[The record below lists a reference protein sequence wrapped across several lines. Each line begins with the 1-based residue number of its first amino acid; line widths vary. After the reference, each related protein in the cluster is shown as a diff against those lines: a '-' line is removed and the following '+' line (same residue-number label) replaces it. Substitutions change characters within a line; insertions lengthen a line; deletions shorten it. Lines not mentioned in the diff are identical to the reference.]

1 MSKRPVCCACVFLM
15 LCLCILD
22 LAGIPVIRGNPLPRE
37 VREYIESHPSA
48 VICGEV
54 QRCQDTEYSLS
65 VYLKQ
70 VFLLCQ
76 SERIPIRNIRVFL
89 EKNAKENLKTGM
101 VIQVGGELE
110 RVSAPRNPGE
120 FDSQKYY
127 ACQGIYYFLK
137 NGIIQKKGR
146 NYSKYGQFLTELR
159 GRIGEILLET
169 AGEDAGIYQAML
181 LGEKSGL
188 DEEVRLRYQMA
199 GMVHILAISG
209 LHISVLGMGLF
220 SLLKKLSFGNGWAGF
235 LSLSVILQYGML
247 TGSSVSAMRAVCMF
261 VLAVGARIL
270 GRSYDFLTAL
280 AVSAILLLLDTPA
293 YLYSSSFLLSFGAV
307 TGLGIVAPALNR
319 LVGSERAWVKTLL
332 SSFAVQLTTLP
343 VLLRMYG
350 EVSVLGIVLNLAVLP
365 TVSVVLICGLCC
377 VAVGFMSISAA
388 GICLIPGK
396 ILLMLYEKLCVL
408 AGAVPFCTWIG
419 GAPEIWQC
427 VVYYV
432 LLFGGIQIA
441 LFLKEKG
448 AYRVWRV
455 LSRGICVAV
464 VCVSIFILGFRQKN
478 LISITCLDIGQ
489 GDGIVIQLPGG
500 KTVMV
505 DGGSSSK
512 KKVASYQI
520 LPYLKNQGISVV
532 DAMLISHTDLDH
544 ISGVQELLTLKEK
557 HLTTLRI
564 KNLLLPDWKAPEEVY
579 YELEEQAKR
588 CGISVLRLHQGQKLR
603 FGDGSLEILSP
614 ETSAKGTDVNEE
626 GIVMELRYGKFRG
639 LFTGDIGAETE
650 KKLLPKLD
658 DVNFLKVGH
667 HGSRYSTCQ
676 EFLDKIKPELA
687 VISCSE
693 SNTYGHPSPETT
705 ARLEEN
711 GIRTEYTM
719 KNGAITVYTDG
730 HSIRMKTFC
739 NEKTA

>member
-1 MSKRPVCCACVFLM
+1 MRKRPVCFACVFLM

-22 LAGIPVIRGNPLPRE
+22 LAGISVIRGNPLPRE
-37 VREYIESHPSA
+37 AQEYIEAHPSA

-70 VFLLCQ
+70 VYLTYQ
-76 SERIPIRNIRVFL
+76 SEKIPIRNIRVFL
-89 EKNAKENLKTGM
+89 KENIKKDLRTGM
-101 VIQVGGELE
+101 IIQVSGELE

-120 FDSQKYY
+120 FDSQQYY
-127 ACQGIYYFLK
+127 ACQGIYYFMK
-137 NGIIQKKGR
+137 NGIIQKKSR
-146 NYSKYGQFLTELR
+146 SYSRYGQFLTDLR
-159 GRIGEILLET
+159 GRIAGILEVA

-181 LGEKSGL
+181 LGEKSSL
-188 DEEVRLRYQMA
+188 DEEVKLRYQMA

-220 SLLKKLSFGNGWAGF
+220 SLLKKFSLGNGLAGF
-235 LSLSVILQYGML
+235 LALSVILQYGML
-247 TGSSVSAMRAVCMF
+247 TGGSVSAMRAVCMF
-261 VLAVGARIL
+261 VLAIGARIL
-270 GRSYDFLTAL
+270 GRSYDLLTAL
-280 AVSAILLLLDTPA
+280 AASAILLLLDTPA

-307 TGLGIVAPALNR
+307 AGLGIVAPALNR
-319 LVGSERAWVKTLL
+319 LVKSDRAWVKTLL
-332 SSFAVQLTTLP
+332 SSLAVQFTTLP

-350 EVSVLGIVLNLAVLP
+350 EVSVLGIILNLVVLP

-377 VAVGFMSISAA
+377 A
-388 GICLIPGK
+388 GIGFVSIQLAGFCLIPGK
-396 ILLMLYEKLCVL
+396 ILLSCYEKLCVL

-419 GAPEIWQC
+419 GAPKIWKC

-432 LLFGGIQIA
+432 ILLGGIQA
-441 LFLKEKG
+441 AWFLREKG
-448 AYRVWRV
+448 GCRVRRF
-455 LSRGICVAV
+455 LPRGICVAV
-464 VCVSIFILGFRQKN
+464 VCVSVLILGFRQRGE
-478 LISITCLDIGQ
+478 LLITCLDIGQ

-500 KTVMV
+500 KNVMV

-512 KKVASYQI
+512 KNVASYQI

-564 KNLLLPDWKAPEEVY
+564 RNLLLPDWKAPEAVY
-579 YELEEQAKR
+579 HELEEQAKR
-588 CGISVLRLHQGQKLR
+588 CGISVIRLHQGQKLQ
-603 FGDGSLEILSP
+603 FGGVSLKILAP
-614 ETSAKGTDVNEE
+614 EPGADGTDVNEE
-626 GIVMELRYGKFRG
+626 GVVLELEYGKFRG

-650 KKLLPKLD
+650 KKLLPELD
-658 DVNFLKVGH
+658 DVDFLKVGH

-676 EFLDKIKPELA
+676 EFLDGIKPELA

-693 SNTYGHPSPETT
+693 TNTYGHPSPETT
-705 ARLEEN
+705 ERLEQN
-711 GIRTEYTM
+711 GIQTEYTM
-719 KNGAITVYTDG
+719 KNGAITVISDG
-730 HSIRMKTFC
+730 KSMWLERFI
-739 NEKTA
+739 EDV

>member
-1 MSKRPVCCACVFLM
+1 MRKRPVCFACVFLM

-22 LAGIPVIRGNPLPRE
+22 LAGISVIRGNPLPRE
-37 VREYIESHPSA
+37 AQEYIEAHPSA

-70 VFLLCQ
+70 VYLTYQ
-76 SERIPIRNIRVFL
+76 SEKIPIRNIRVFL
-89 EKNAKENLKTGM
+89 KENIKKDLRTGM
-101 VIQVGGELE
+101 IIQVSGELE

-120 FDSQKYY
+120 FDSQQYY
-127 ACQGIYYFLK
+127 ACQGIYYFMK
-137 NGIIQKKGR
+137 NGIIQKKSR
-146 NYSKYGQFLTELR
+146 SYSRYGQFLTDLR
-159 GRIGEILLET
+159 GRIAGILEVA

-181 LGEKSGL
+181 LGEKSSL
-188 DEEVRLRYQMA
+188 DEEVKLRYQMA

-220 SLLKKLSFGNGWAGF
+220 SLLKKLSLGNGLAGF
-235 LSLSVILQYGML
+235 LALSVILQYGML
-247 TGSSVSAMRAVCMF
+247 TGGSVSAMRAVCMF
-261 VLAVGARIL
+261 VLAIGARIL
-270 GRSYDFLTAL
+270 GRSYDLLTAL
-280 AVSAILLLLDTPA
+280 AASAILLLLDTPA

-307 TGLGIVAPALNR
+307 AGLGIVAPALNR
-319 LVGSERAWVKTLL
+319 LVESDRAWVKTLL
-332 SSFAVQLTTLP
+332 SSLAVQFTTLP

-350 EVSVLGIVLNLAVLP
+350 EVSILGIILNLVVLP

-377 VAVGFMSISAA
+377 A
-388 GICLIPGK
+388 GIGFVSIQLAGFCLIPGK
-396 ILLMLYEKLCVL
+396 ILLSCYEKLCVL

-419 GAPEIWQC
+419 GAPKIWKC

-432 LLFGGIQIA
+432 ILLGGIQA
-441 LFLKEKG
+441 AWFLREKG
-448 AYRVWRV
+448 GCRVRRF
-455 LSRGICVAV
+455 LPRGICVAV
-464 VCVSIFILGFRQKN
+464 VCVSVLILGFRQRGE
-478 LISITCLDIGQ
+478 LLITCLDIGQ

-500 KTVMV
+500 KNVMV

-512 KKVASYQI
+512 KNVASYQI

-564 KNLLLPDWKAPEEVY
+564 RNLLLPDWKAPEAVY
-579 YELEEQAKR
+579 HELEEQAKR
-588 CGISVLRLHQGQKLR
+588 CGISVIRLHQGQKLR
-603 FGDGSLEILSP
+603 FGGVSLKILAP
-614 ETSAKGTDVNEE
+614 EPGADGTDVNEE
-626 GIVMELRYGKFRG
+626 GVVLELEYGKFRG

-650 KKLLPKLD
+650 KKLLPELD
-658 DVNFLKVGH
+658 DVDFLKVGH

-676 EFLDKIKPELA
+676 EFLDGIKPELA

-693 SNTYGHPSPETT
+693 TNTYGHPSPETT
-705 ARLEEN
+705 ERLEQN
-711 GIRTEYTM
+711 GIQTEYTM
-719 KNGAITVYTDG
+719 KNGAITVISDG
-730 HSIRMKTFC
+730 KSMWLERFI
-739 NEKTA
+739 EDV

>member
-1 MSKRPVCCACVFLM
+1 MRKRPVCSACVFLM

-22 LAGIPVIRGNPLPRE
+22 LAGISVIRGNPLPRE
-37 VREYIESHPSA
+37 AQEYIEAHPSA

-70 VFLLCQ
+70 VYLTYQ
-76 SERIPIRNIRVFL
+76 SEKIPIRNIRVFL
-89 EKNAKENLKTGM
+89 KENIKKDLRTGM
-101 VIQVGGELE
+101 IIQVSGELE

-120 FDSQKYY
+120 FDSQQYY
-127 ACQGIYYFLK
+127 ACQGIYYFMK
-137 NGIIQKKGR
+137 NGIIQKKSR
-146 NYSKYGQFLTELR
+146 SYSRYGQFLTDLR
-159 GRIGEILLET
+159 GRIAGILEVA

-181 LGEKSGL
+181 LGEKSSL
-188 DEEVRLRYQMA
+188 DEEVKLRYQMA

-220 SLLKKLSFGNGWAGF
+220 SLLKKFSLGNGLAGF
-235 LSLSVILQYGML
+235 LALSVILQYGML
-247 TGSSVSAMRAVCMF
+247 TGGSVSAMRAVCMF
-261 VLAVGARIL
+261 VLAIGARIL
-270 GRSYDFLTAL
+270 GRSYDLLTAL
-280 AVSAILLLLDTPA
+280 AASAILLLLDTPA

-307 TGLGIVAPALNR
+307 AGLGIVAPALNR
-319 LVGSERAWVKTLL
+319 LVESDRAWVKTLL
-332 SSFAVQLTTLP
+332 SSLAVQFTTLP

-350 EVSVLGIVLNLAVLP
+350 EVSILGIILNLVVLP

-377 VAVGFMSISAA
+377 A
-388 GICLIPGK
+388 GIGFVSIQLAGFCLIPGK
-396 ILLMLYEKLCVL
+396 ILLSCYEKLCVL

-419 GAPEIWQC
+419 GAPKIWKC

-432 LLFGGIQIA
+432 ILLGGIQA
-441 LFLKEKG
+441 AWFLREKG
-448 AYRVWRV
+448 GCRVRRF
-455 LSRGICVAV
+455 LPRGICVAV
-464 VCVSIFILGFRQKN
+464 VCVSVLILGFRQRGE
-478 LISITCLDIGQ
+478 LLITCLDIGQ

-500 KTVMV
+500 KNVMV

-512 KKVASYQI
+512 KNVASYQI

-564 KNLLLPDWKAPEEVY
+564 RNLLLPDWKAPEAVY
-579 YELEEQAKR
+579 HELEEQAKR
-588 CGISVLRLHQGQKLR
+588 CGISVIRLHQGQKLR
-603 FGDGSLEILSP
+603 FGGVSLKILAP
-614 ETSAKGTDVNEE
+614 EPGADGTDVNEE
-626 GIVMELRYGKFRG
+626 GVVLELEYGKFRG

-650 KKLLPKLD
+650 KKLLPELD
-658 DVNFLKVGH
+658 DVDFLKVGH

-676 EFLDKIKPELA
+676 EFLDGIKPELA

-693 SNTYGHPSPETT
+693 TNTYGHPSPETT
-705 ARLEEN
+705 ERLEQN
-711 GIRTEYTM
+711 GIQTEYTM
-719 KNGAITVYTDG
+719 KNGAITVISDG
-730 HSIRMKTFC
+730 KSMWLERFI
-739 NEKTA
+739 EDV

>member
-1 MSKRPVCCACVFLM
+1 MRKRPVCSACVFLM

-22 LAGIPVIRGNPLPRE
+22 LAGISVIRGNPLPRE
-37 VREYIESHPSA
+37 AQEYIEAHPSA

-70 VFLLCQ
+70 VYLTYQ
-76 SERIPIRNIRVFL
+76 SEKIPIRNIRVFL
-89 EKNAKENLKTGM
+89 KENIKKDLRTGM
-101 VIQVGGELE
+101 IIQVSGELE

-120 FDSQKYY
+120 FDSQQYY
-127 ACQGIYYFLK
+127 ACQGIYYFMK
-137 NGIIQKKGR
+137 NGIIQKKSR
-146 NYSKYGQFLTELR
+146 SYSRYGQFLTDLR
-159 GRIGEILLET
+159 GRIAGILEVA

-181 LGEKSGL
+181 LGEKSSL
-188 DEEVRLRYQMA
+188 DEEVKLRYQMA

-220 SLLKKLSFGNGWAGF
+220 SLLKKFSLGNGLAGF
-235 LSLSVILQYGML
+235 LALSVILQYGML
-247 TGSSVSAMRAVCMF
+247 TGGSVSAMRAVCMF
-261 VLAVGARIL
+261 VLAIGARIL
-270 GRSYDFLTAL
+270 GRSYDLLTAL
-280 AVSAILLLLDTPA
+280 AASAILLLLDTPA

-307 TGLGIVAPALNR
+307 AGLGIVAPALNR
-319 LVGSERAWVKTLL
+319 LVESDRAWVKTLL
-332 SSFAVQLTTLP
+332 SSLAVQFTTLP

-350 EVSVLGIVLNLAVLP
+350 EVSVLGIILNLVVLP

-377 VAVGFMSISAA
+377 A
-388 GICLIPGK
+388 GIGFVSIQLAGFCLIPGK
-396 ILLMLYEKLCVL
+396 ILLSCYEKLCVL

-419 GAPEIWQC
+419 GAPKIWKC

-432 LLFGGIQIA
+432 ILLGGIQA
-441 LFLKEKG
+441 AWFLREKG
-448 AYRVWRV
+448 GCRVRRF
-455 LSRGICVAV
+455 LPRGICVAV
-464 VCVSIFILGFRQKN
+464 VCVSVLILGFRQRGE
-478 LISITCLDIGQ
+478 LLITCLDIGQ

-500 KTVMV
+500 KNVMV

-512 KKVASYQI
+512 KNVASYQI

-564 KNLLLPDWKAPEEVY
+564 RNLLLPDWKAPEAVY
-579 YELEEQAKR
+579 HELEEQAKR
-588 CGISVLRLHQGQKLR
+588 CGISVIRLHQGQKLR
-603 FGDGSLEILSP
+603 FGGVSLKILAP
-614 ETSAKGTDVNEE
+614 EPGADGTDVNEE
-626 GIVMELRYGKFRG
+626 GVVLELEYGKFRG

-650 KKLLPKLD
+650 KKLLPELD
-658 DVNFLKVGH
+658 DVDFLKVGH

-676 EFLDKIKPELA
+676 EFLDGIKPELA

-693 SNTYGHPSPETT
+693 TNTYGHPSPETT
-705 ARLEEN
+705 ERLEQN
-711 GIRTEYTM
+711 GIQTEYTM
-719 KNGAITVYTDG
+719 KNGAITVISDG
-730 HSIRMKTFC
+730 KSMWLERFI
-739 NEKTA
+739 EDV

>member
-1 MSKRPVCCACVFLM
+1 MRKRPVCAVCVFLM

-22 LAGIPVIRGNPLPRE
+22 LAGVPVVRGNPLPAE
-37 VREYIESHPSA
+37 VQEWIEAHPSA
-48 VICGEV
+48 VIRGEV

-70 VFLLCQ
+70 VFLTYQ
-76 SERIPIRNIRVFL
+76 SEQIPIRNIRVFL
-89 EKNAKENLKTGM
+89 KENTKEKLKTGM
-101 VIQVGGELE
+101 IIQVSGELE

-120 FDSQKYY
+120 FDSQQYY
-127 ACQGIYYFLK
+127 ACQRIYYFLK
-137 NGIIQKKGR
+137 SGIIQKKSR
-146 NYSKYGQFLTELR
+146 SYSKYGQFLTDLR
-159 GRIGEILLET
+159 GRITEILQEA

-181 LGEKSGL
+181 LGEKSNL
-188 DEEVRLRYQMA
+188 DEEVRMRYQMA
-199 GMVHILAISG
+199 GMVHVLAISG

-220 SLLKKLSFGNGWAGF
+220 SLLKKLSLGNGWAGF
-235 LSLSVILQYGML
+235 LSLNVILQYGML

-261 VLAVGARIL
+261 VLAIGARIL
-270 GRSYDFLTAL
+270 GRSYDLLTAL
-280 AVSAILLLLDTPA
+280 AVSAILLLIDTPA

-307 TGLGIVAPALNR
+307 AGLGVVSPALYR
-319 LVGSERAWVKTLL
+319 LVDSECAWVKTLL
-332 SSFAVQLTTLP
+332 ASLAVQLTTLP

-350 EVSVLGIVLNLAVLP
+350 EVSILGIILNLVVLP

-377 VAVGFMSISAA
+377 AAAGFASISAA

-396 ILLMLYEKLCVL
+396 ILLIFYEKLCIL
-408 AGAVPFCTWIG
+408 AGSVPFCTWIG
-419 GAPEIWQC
+419 GAPEVWQC
-427 VVYYV
+427 VMYYA
-432 LLFGGIQIA
+432 LLSGGIWMA
-441 LFLKEKG
+441 LWLQDKRERCEWRFLPC
-448 AYRVWRV
+448 
-455 LSRGICVAV
+455 GICVTI
-464 VCVSIFILGFRQKN
+464 VCVSVFVLGFRQKSQ
-478 LISITCLDIGQ
+478 LSITCLGIGQ

-512 KKVASYQI
+512 KNVASYQI

-564 KNLLLPDWKAPEEVY
+564 KNLLLPDWKVPEEVY

-588 CGISVLRLHQGQKLR
+588 CEISVLRLHQGQKLR
-603 FGDGSLEILSP
+603 FGEAGLEILSP
-614 ETSAKGTDVNEE
+614 EPGANGTDVNEE

-650 KKLLPKLD
+650 KKLLPWLD
-658 DVNFLKVGH
+658 DVDFLKVGH

-676 EFLDKIKPELA
+676 EFLDRIKPELA

-705 ARLEEN
+705 ERLKEN

-719 KNGAITVYTDG
+719 KSGAVTVYTDG
-730 HSIRMKTFC
+730 HSMRMETFC
-739 NEKTA
+739 NEKTT